1 MREMRK
7 FCLKVEFGAKN
18 NINLKELGVFGK
30 DFSEV
35 KKKFSKI
42 VICGRYVHAK
52 SKTRHPWLKMSYV
65 WLATAT
71 LWHYKGKTKIGQN

>member
-1 MREMRK
+1 MRK

-35 KKKFSKI
+35 RKKI
-42 VICGRYVHAK
+42 QK
-52 SKTRHPWLKMSYV
+52 S
-65 WLATAT
+65 
-71 LWHYKGKTKIGQN
+71 